1 MAVPDHK
8 SEPGR
13 LVSLDAFRG
22 LTIAGMILVN
32 NPGSWDHVYPPLR
45 HAEWHGFTPTDLVF
59 PAFLFIVGVA
69 IPLSLGKRL
78 ARGDL
83 PGALT
88 AKVVR
93 RALIIVALGLFL
105 NAFPFQKPVSAL
117 RFPGVLQRIG
127 LCYLAA
133 ALVYLRTGLRT
144 QVLTVAGLLLG
155 YWAAL
160 TLVPVPGVG
169 PGDLSRPNNL
179 AAWVDRT
186 LMPGHLYQPDY
197 DPEGLLSTLPAVA
210 TAMIGVLTGRWISSW
225 RPAGERA
232 AWVFVAGVVL
242 GYVGT
247 AWGSVFPVNKALWT
261 GPFVLYT
268 AGLSLQIFGL
278 CFWLIEV
285 AGRRR
290 WAWPFVV
297 LGSNP
302 IVAFVGSGLLARVL
316 TLVRVVGPDL
326 QVVTPKTLL
335 YESAFTPWAG
345 PEFASC
351 LYGVAYVLLWLA
363 VLSVL
368 HWRKWF
374 VRV

>member
-1 MAVPDHK
+1 MAVADQK

-32 NPGSWDHVYPPLR
+32 NPGNWTDVYPPLR
-45 HAEWHGFTPTDLVF
+45 HAPWHGFTPTDLVF

-78 ARGDL
+78 ARGDS

-105 NAFPFQKPVSAL
+105 NAFPFQKPFSTL

-133 ALVYLRTGLRT
+133 VLVYLRTGLRT

-169 PGDLSRPNNL
+169 PGDLSRSNNL

-186 LMPGHLYQPDY
+186 LMPGHLYRHDY

-210 TAMIGVLTGRWISSW
+210 TALIGVLTGRWISSG
-225 RPAGERA
+225 RPVGERA
-232 AWVFVAGVVL
+232 AGVFAAGVVL
-242 GYVGT
+242 VFVG
-247 AWGSVFPVNKALWT
+247 AVWASVFPMNKALWT
-261 GPFVLYT
+261 GPFALYT
-268 AGLSLQIFGL
+268 AGLSLQIFEL
-278 CFWLIEV
+278 CFWLIEIMHW
-285 AGRRR
+285 RR

-297 LGSNP
+297 FGSNP
-302 IVAFVGSGLLARVL
+302 IAAYVLSGLLARVL
-316 TLVRVVGPDL
+316 TLIRVSGPDGGR
-326 QVVTPKTLL
+326 PTLHNFL
-335 YESAFTPWAG
+335 CDTAFFSWAD
-345 PEFASC
+345 PNLASC
-351 LYGVAYVLLWLA
+351 LYGVAYVLFWLA